1 MIQHGINRIFDLFD
15 KDKTGSISLANVQR
29 VAKELGET
37 MNKNELEEMLTR
49 ASKNNKE
56 ITREDFYRIMSKKKT
71 F

>member
-49 ASKNNKE
+49 ASKSNKE